1 MEKITDSIFKFLRLD
16 TLVNNLS
23 GYLEARMELLKIEIR
38 EDVANLLAKGLIYGA
53 MGLFAFLFLIFFSV
67 GLAHYLNQ
75 FFAASYGG
83 YFAVAG
89 LYGLALLVFLVFRH
103 TIGLQIERHFN
114 TLIKQKKKKP
124 DNG

>member
-1 MEKITDSIFKFLRLD
+1 MEKLTDSIFKFLRLD
-16 TLVNNLS
+16 TLVNHVS

-38 EDVANLLAKGLIYGA
+38 EDVANLLAKGLVYGA
-53 MGLFAFLFLIFFSV
+53 IGLFAFLFLIFFSV

-89 LYGLALLVFLVFRH
+89 VYALALVIFLVFRKV
-103 TIGLQIERHFN
+103 IGEQVEQHFN
-114 TLIKQKKKKP
+114 TLIKQKKKKT
-124 DNG
+124 DHG